1 MASRATVLTTYQEG
15 TSPSGTEIPILDG
28 DVRSSANADIRATL
42 DMTTDGTA
50 WAHAAGSLLTPYGNE
65 ILIERG
71 IKYSGGAVE
80 WVSQGY
86 FRVYEAEQDEAP
98 NGPVRISGRD
108 RMSGIIDARLEA
120 PAQFSSGT
128 TVSNVFNT
136 LVGAVYPAATVVFDD
151 SLGGQAIGRAA
162 ITEEDRYGFLKDLV
176 RSHGKVF
183 YWDYAGFLQ
192 VTDPPSP
199 TDVVWNAHAGK
210 QGVLIQM
217 ARRLSREGVYNSVVA
232 TGEATD
238 ADTTPARGVARDVNV
253 DSPTYYYGP
262 FGPVPRFYS
271 SPLIT
276 TSTQARGAARSLLVQ
291 SLGRPQAVDFT
302 AIPNPALEPLDPVSL
317 KASSSIEIHVLD
329 DITLPLVATS
339 AMTATTRQ
347 QLGIEIEEE

>member
-15 TSPSGTEIPILDG
+15 TSPVGTEIPILGG
-28 DVRSSANADIRATL
+28 DVQSSSNADIRATL
-42 DMTTDGTA
+42 DLLTDGTA
-50 WAHAAGSLLTPYGNE
+50 WNHTASSLLTPYGNE
-65 ILIERG
+65 VLIERG

-80 WVSQGY
+80 WISQGY
-86 FRVYEAEQDEAP
+86 FRIYEAEQDEAP
-98 NGPVRISGRD
+98 DGPVRITGRD
-108 RMSGIIDARLEA
+108 RMSGIIDARLEV

-128 TVSNVFNT
+128 TVSNVFNI
-136 LVGAVYPAATVVFDD
+136 LAGAVYPDLTVVFDD
-151 SLGGQAIGRAA
+151 SLGGTAIGRAV

-176 RSHGKVF
+176 RAHGKVMYF
-183 YWDYAGFLQ
+183 DYAGFLQ
-192 VTDPPSP
+192 VKSPPNP
-199 TDVVWNAHAGK
+199 TDVVWSAHAGK

-217 ARRLSREGVYNSVVA
+217 SRKLSRDRIYNSVVA

-238 ADTTPARGVARDVNV
+238 TDTTPARGVARDINP
-253 DSPTYYYGP
+253 DSATYYYGP

-276 TSTQARGAARSLLVQ
+276 TNNQAKNAARSLLTQ

-317 KASSSIEIHVLD
+317 NVTGSIEVHVLD
-329 DITLPLVATS
+329 DIRLPLVATD
-339 AMTATTRQ
+339 AMTSTTRQ